1 MPCEAVNEIAKV
13 EIPVDTYKELIEL
26 RVRRKMLEEY
36 VNGEKYSLDKNQIRA
51 IMELKSP
58 EEEDV

>member
-1 MPCEAVNEIAKV
+1 MPYEATNEIANV

-51 IMELKSP
+51 IMKLKSP
-58 EEEDV
+58 EEENV

>member
-1 MPCEAVNEIAKV
+1 MPYEVANEIAKV

-51 IMELKSP
+51 IMKLKSP
-58 EEEDV
+58 EEENV